1 MIVCTVGLSI
11 SILVY
16 IIVFQYFFAY
26 RLGWFPVQG
35 WGSGVAENLFRYA
48 ALPIL
53 IGLTVSIAPNLRLY
67 RTFFL
72 DEINQDYVRTARAKG
87 PVRAPH
93 HVGARAAQC
102 VDPDHHPPDGGAARP
117 AAGLVPDRALLL
129 DSRHRPRGDP
139 RRRALGLPGD
149 QGDHR
154 VRRLRHH
161 PHQPARRFDVQGGR
175 PAGPAQVSAT
185 AITRPLPHAVSP
197 GLWALAWRRLRA
209 DAVGMVALAI
219 VVAFCAL
226 VLLSGAG
233 LVAADWAT
241 EAGVNYAPP
250 TFAGADPAV
259 PAVAPSVAPVNPDL
273 PAAPEA
279 AATPDTVD
287 PLAEVM
293 AEIRGARTAAAAASP
308 GGGGA
313 AGLDVVDPLAEVLAD
328 IRRDAAAAGASAAAA
343 GERASTL
350 PFGGDKWG
358 RDVLKKVIKGSETSI
373 FVGIAAALVAT
384 ALGTLFGALAGY
396 YGGWID
402 DGFNWFYSV
411 FSSIPYLLLILA
423 VAAVLQQKG
432 TLTIVLILGLTG
444 WTGIFRLVRGEYLK
458 HKAREYVQAADA
470 IGASH
475 ARRMFRHIFPNVSHV
490 VLVQLSILVVAF
502 IKSEVI
508 LSFLGFGVPVDVVS
522 WGSMLNEAQNEL
534 ILGKWWQLAAAGT
547 AMAILVTAF
556 SLFTDALR
564 DALDPKLKGSA
575 GA

>member
-1 MIVCTVGLSI
+1 M
-11 SILVY
+11 
-16 IIVFQYFFAY
+16 
-26 RLGWFPVQG
+26 
-35 WGSGVAENLFRYA
+35 
-48 ALPIL
+48 
-53 IGLTVSIAPNLRLY
+53 
-67 RTFFL
+67 
-72 DEINQDYVRTARAKG
+72 
-87 PVRAPH
+87 
-93 HVGARAAQC
+93 
-102 VDPDHHPPDGGAARP
+102 
-117 AAGLVPDRALLL
+117 
-129 DSRHRPRGDP
+129 
-139 RRRALGLPGD
+139 
-149 QGDHR
+149 
-154 VRRLRHH
+154 
-161 PHQPARRFDVQGGR
+161 
-175 PAGPAQVSAT
+175 
-185 AITRPLPHAVSP
+185 
-197 GLWALAWRRLRA
+197 
-209 DAVGMVALAI
+209 
-219 VVAFCAL
+219 
-226 VLLSGAG
+226 
-233 LVAADWAT
+233 
-241 EAGVNYAPP
+241 
-250 TFAGADPAV
+250 
-259 PAVAPSVAPVNPDL
+259 
-273 PAAPEA
+273 
-279 AATPDTVD
+279 
-287 PLAEVM
+287 
-293 AEIRGARTAAAAASP
+293 
-308 GGGGA
+308 
-313 AGLDVVDPLAEVLAD
+313 LAD